1 MDYGHA
7 LEFGAFI
14 TPVND
19 PPQAAVD
26 RARLSERLG
35 YDLVAFQD
43 HPYQPGFLDTWTLLT
58 WVAAR
63 TERIRLAGD
72 VLNVPMRPAPVLARA
87 AASLDLLS
95 GGRFALG
102 LGAGGFWDA
111 MAAMGVARR
120 TPAESVDQLGEAVD
134 VIRMLWDV
142 DETRPLRFDGT
153 YYQLKGAKRGPRPAH
168 GIPIWLGAYK
178 PRMLRLVGARADGW
192 LPSLPYLKP
201 GDLAAGNAV
210 IDAAATQ
217 AGRDPR
223 EIRRLLN
230 VVGDAGRTPGQ
241 WVTELVPLIVED
253 GVGTVIVG
261 GDDPAELQRFAEE
274 VMPAVR
280 AAVAGERGSA

>member
-1 MDYGHA
+1 
-7 LEFGAFI
+7 
-14 TPVND
+14 
-19 PPQAAVD
+19 
-26 RARLSERLG
+26 
-35 YDLVAFQD
+35 
-43 HPYQPGFLDTWTLLT
+43 
-58 WVAAR
+58 
-63 TERIRLAGD
+63 
-72 VLNVPMRPAPVLARA
+72 
-87 AASLDLLS
+87 
-95 GGRFALG
+95 
-102 LGAGGFWDA
+102 
-111 MAAMGVARR
+111 
-120 TPAESVDQLGEAVD
+120 
-134 VIRMLWDV
+134 
-142 DETRPLRFDGT
+142 
-153 YYQLKGAKRGPRPAH
+153 
-168 GIPIWLGAYK
+168 
-178 PRMLRLVGARADGW
+178 MLRLVGARADGW

-253 GVGTVIVG
+253 GVSTVIVG